1 MTEQQP
7 AQRPAGP
14 DRDDRWAPW
23 WVYLIIILGA
33 NYLRQAILPFDT
45 VPEWAVVLIAITIS
59 GILFVAITAVHRI
72 ANQQR

>member
-1 MTEQQP
+1 MSEP
-7 AQRPAGP
+7 FAGG
-14 DRDDRWAPW
+14 A
-23 WVYLIIILGA
+23 LGA

-59 GILFVAITAVHRI
+59 GILFAAITAVHRI

>member
-1 MTEQQP
+1 MPTI
-7 AQRPAGP
+7 AKVSDSNLASRC
-14 DRDDRWAPW
+14 
-23 WVYLIIILGA
+23 
-33 NYLRQAILPFDT
+33 RQAILPFDT